1 MSRNSLPLSCPPPC
15 PPPPNPP
22 PTGSYEGVAG
32 GTDSSDSTE
41 HHHDAQQQPQHHNPL
56 NFPAHNALG
65 TNAYFVT
72 SVTPGGGRELLF
84 ADDYNEAEA
93 DVIADSDDEDDVTQ
107 DEDDIMMGQDDVMM
121 DEDDVISGGEDDV
134 TYDAGEGV
142 LDGEG
147 EGAEQGV
154 RRGGYRRAKAV
165 ALNRLAEIAH
175 LEHPRIA

>member
-1 MSRNSLPLSCPPPC
+1 LRCPC
-15 PPPPNPP
+15 PHLA
-22 PTGSYEGVAG
+22 GSHEGIAG

-41 HHHDAQQQPQHHNPL
+41 HQHHEQQHQQQHNAL

-72 SVTPGGGRELLF
+72 SVSPGGGRELLF

-93 DVIADSDDEDDVTQ
+93 DVMADSDDDMTQEEDD
-107 DEDDIMMGQDDVMM
+107 GSQDDDDVIM
-121 DEDDVISGGEDDV
+121 DEDEIVSGGEDDV
-134 TYDAGEGV
+134 TYDVGEGV

-154 RRGGYRRAKAV
+154 RRGGYRQAKAV
-165 ALNRLAEIAH
+165 ALDRLAEIAH
-175 LEHPRIA
+175 FEHPRIA

>member
-1 MSRNSLPLSCPPPC
+1 MSNTTLRCSCLHLA
-15 PPPPNPP
+15 
-22 PTGSYEGVAG
+22 GSYEGVAG

-41 HHHDAQQQPQHHNPL
+41 HQDDERQQQQQQRTHL

-72 SVTPGGGRELLF
+72 SVSPGGGRELLF
-84 ADDYNEAEA
+84 ADNYNEAEA
-93 DVIADSDDEDDVTQ
+93 EVITDSDDVITQEEEDVTQEEDDVII
-107 DEDDIMMGQDDVMM
+107 DEDDI
-121 DEDDVISGGEDDV
+121 ISGDEDDV

-147 EGAEQGV
+147 DGAEQGV

-165 ALNRLAEIAH
+165 ALDRLAEIAH